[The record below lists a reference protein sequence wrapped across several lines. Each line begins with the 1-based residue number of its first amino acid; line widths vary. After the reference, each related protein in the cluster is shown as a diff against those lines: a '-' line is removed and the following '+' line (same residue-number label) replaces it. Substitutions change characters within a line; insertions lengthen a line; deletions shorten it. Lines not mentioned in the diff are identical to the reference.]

1 MCEYCEKY
9 GDGDI
14 WYLNTKNYGRQLY
27 RRKRPGEKYVPDAIS
42 YRQKR
47 GKITMELSDARTK
60 GDRNRIEKLS
70 KELDLIYQ
78 EHEPCQVLPLKDCY
92 RIAEIAKPISSM
104 HCVCRK
110 MCRALEER
118 HPDEYSCMGL
128 GVGMLKWERWPERY
142 RGGVNFFS
150 PDDAKAW
157 LKKWD
162 KAGMVHMVMVYGS
175 GNEGR
180 PFVGG
185 LCNCDYPDCQPIR
198 QRLDYDITHML
209 LKGHYVAV

>member
-1 MCEYCEKY
+1 MCEYCDSIGGGEL
-9 GDGDI
+9 
-14 WYLNTKNYGRQLY
+14 WYLKAENYSRQLY
-27 RRKRPGEKYVPDAIS
+27 RRKRPGRKFVPDS
-42 YRQKR
+42 VSGRKKR
-47 GKITMELSDARTK
+47 DQLLAELNDAFRKRDTLQIPTLK
-60 GDRNRIEKLS
+60 EEAEKAFTAAGV
-70 KELDLIYQ
+70 
-78 EHEPCQVLPLKDCY
+78 CQVLPLKDCY
-92 RIAEIAKPISSM
+92 RIVEIATPVTSM

-162 KAGMVHMVMVYGS
+162 KAGMVHMVMTYGTTT
-175 GNEGR
+175 GGI
-180 PFVGG
+180 PFIGG
-185 LCNCDYPDCQPIR
+185 LCNCDYPDCLAIR
-198 QRLDYDITHML
+198 LRADRELKHAL
-209 LKGHYVAV
+209 LKAHYVAV